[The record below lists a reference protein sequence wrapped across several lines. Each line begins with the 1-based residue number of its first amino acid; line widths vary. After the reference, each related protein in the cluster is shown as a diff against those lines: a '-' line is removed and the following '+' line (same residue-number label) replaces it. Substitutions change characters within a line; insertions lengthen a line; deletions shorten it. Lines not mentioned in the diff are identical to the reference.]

1 LKDKLHKKIQTK
13 FRDERKKIRGGA
25 LAKNKQIGQMLEKFQ
40 KFHSVE
46 RKRKS
51 TTGKNTIII
60 ESDHDDNSTSNAS
73 SESTATTRLNKTI
86 A

>member
-1 LKDKLHKKIQTK
+1 MKDKLHKKIQTK

-46 RKRKS
+46 RKS
-51 TTGKNTIII
+51 TTGKNTLII

>member
-1 LKDKLHKKIQTK
+1 MHKKIQTK

>member
-1 LKDKLHKKIQTK
+1 
-13 FRDERKKIRGGA
+13 
-25 LAKNKQIGQMLEKFQ
+25 MLEKFQ